1 MMKGKDGIVALGC
14 WSWCFGG
21 NVDIMLILSI
31 GLFMSIGYSSSSHI
45 IIILNAFGYIIHYI
59 IHHRLSIH
67 IQAQQT
73 HGSTTT
79 SP

>member
-1 MMKGKDGIVALGC
+1 MALG
-14 WSWCFGG
+14 WRWRWRLE
-21 NVDIMLILSI
+21 VILILFI

-45 IIILNAFGYIIHYI
+45 VAILNALGYIIHYI
-59 IHHRLSIH
+59 IHHHLSINT
-67 IQAQQT
+67 QAQQT

>member
-1 MMKGKDGIVALGC
+1 M
-14 WSWCFGG
+14 
-21 NVDIMLILSI
+21 ILSI
-31 GLFMSIGYSSSSHI
+31 GLFMSIGHSSLSHI
-45 IIILNAFGYIIHYI
+45 VAILNALGYIVHYI
-59 IHHRLSIH
+59 IHHQLSIH